1 MPSFNLDDL
10 TQPVTRAEVQQ
21 SIYDVLGVV
30 GVNTT
35 GWKSG
40 AVVRTM
46 IVATSLVLSAFSELQ
61 ARIARSGFLELSE
74 GKWLTLVG
82 HYVYGVDRFDATF
95 ATGTVTLTNT
105 GGGIFDFD
113 PDDLIFGNPSSE
125 SNPTYRNT
133 SAVHIGAVGSPTAVV
148 VVPISATIAGV
159 AGNAGVG
166 DISQMV
172 TTVLSVS
179 CTNDAPL
186 TGSDEET
193 DAQLRERCSEEL
205 GALSPMGPWDAYGSA
220 VRNATH
226 ADGSSLGINR
236 IRIVK
241 DGYGTVTT
249 YIANSGG
256 AVDGDVD
263 DPTSD
268 LGIADE
274 AIQQNAAP
282 LAVTALTLS
291 AVNHF
296 ISVEYEVWMYNT
308 SSLSPVEIELAISDA
323 VGAFLAAQPIGGN
336 VIGTDPGKVF
346 VTGIRNAIFSA
357 LPQIFQVAVTAPATD
372 EVMAPEDV
380 AVLQS
385 TTATAIHQEPPPEGF
400 GGSL

>member
-21 SIYDVLGVV
+21 SIYDVLGMM

-35 GWKSG
+35 SWKSG
-40 AVVRTM
+40 SVVRTM

-61 ARIARSGFLELSE
+61 ARIARSGFLELSD
-74 GKWLTLVG
+74 GRWLTLVA
-82 HYVYGVDRFDATF
+82 HYVYGIDRFDATF
-95 ATGTVTLTNT
+95 ATGEVTLTNT
-105 GGGIFDFD
+105 GGGVFDFD
-113 PDDLIFGNPSSE
+113 PDDLIFANPTSE
-125 SNPTYRNT
+125 ANATYRNT
-133 SAVHIGAVGSPTAVV
+133 SAVHIGPVGSPTAVV
-148 VVPISATIAGV
+148 VVPISATIAGT

-186 TGSDEET
+186 MGSDEET
-193 DAQLRERCSEEL
+193 DAQLRERAQESL

-220 VRNATH
+220 VRNAKH

-249 YIANSGG
+249 YVANSGG

-282 LAVTALTLS
+282 LAVTALTVS
-291 AVNHF
+291 ATNHY
-296 ISVEYEVWMYNT
+296 INVDYEVWMYNT
-308 SSLSPVEIELAISDA
+308 SSLSTLEIELAIADA
-323 VGAFLAAQPIGGN
+323 IGAFLAAQPIGGN
-336 VIGTDPGKVF
+336 VIDSDPGKIF
-346 VTGIRNAIFSA
+346 VSAITTAIFNA
-357 LPQIFQVAVTAPATD
+357 LPQIFKVVVTTPAVD
-372 EVMAPEDV
+372 EEMAPEDV
-380 AVLQS
+380 AVLLS
-385 TTATAIHQEPPPEGF
+385 ANATNIHQEPPPEGF